1 MLKMEQIA
9 TIKQMS
15 QTETISTIAKVL
27 GIDWKT
33 ARKYAE
39 MEDFNVSI
47 EEAMDRQRASK
58 LDPYKEKIDAI
69 MDEEER
75 KRTPRKQRFTA
86 RRMHSHLVNDC
97 GCRELES
104 SYLLVQRYMR
114 QSRQRRRRGYSE
126 PGTMQLVWHP
136 GEAQCDFGQ
145 AVFIVDGDE
154 KTLHYFVMAFPNSN
168 KRVMVVMP
176 GENCECVCTAL
187 KEIFSFIGGV
197 PQRIVFDNAT
207 GIGHRVQK
215 TLEMNEGFTRFRL
228 HYGFGT
234 TFANPASG
242 WEKGSVENA
251 VGTLRRNLF
260 VPVPI
265 ITGDLMEYNRGTIL
279 PKSFAYGSDEPH
291 YRRGTPQGK
300 LWEEDRKALLAL
312 PEKEFTVH
320 RIDSVKTS
328 SVGSVIIDSKFIY
341 NLGPA
346 HADERILVEKTAFMV
361 VFLDIRGKVLKEFRR
376 LYGDEPEEVF
386 DIEQMLSGLVYK
398 AGSWRNSHVREAMED
413 GILKQWLDSKADD
426 RSGMRNALS
435 VLSDA
440 TGKFG
445 FADACHAAGKLL
457 ARGHFPSREDMESY
471 CSRMR
476 ECSEGFSINTT
487 GVELSVYDSL
497 LAQEA
502 N

>member
-228 HYGFGT
+228 HY
-234 TFANPASG
+234 
-242 WEKGSVENA
+242 
-251 VGTLRRNLF
+251 
-260 VPVPI
+260 
-265 ITGDLMEYNRGTIL
+265 
-279 PKSFAYGSDEPH
+279 
-291 YRRGTPQGK
+291 
-300 LWEEDRKALLAL
+300 
-312 PEKEFTVH
+312 
-320 RIDSVKTS
+320 
-328 SVGSVIIDSKFIY
+328 
-341 NLGPA
+341 
-346 HADERILVEKTAFMV
+346 
-361 VFLDIRGKVLKEFRR
+361 
-376 LYGDEPEEVF
+376 
-386 DIEQMLSGLVYK
+386 
-398 AGSWRNSHVREAMED
+398 
-413 GILKQWLDSKADD
+413 
-426 RSGMRNALS
+426 
-435 VLSDA
+435 
-440 TGKFG
+440 
-445 FADACHAAGKLL
+445 
-457 ARGHFPSREDMESY
+457 
-471 CSRMR
+471 
-476 ECSEGFSINTT
+476 
-487 GVELSVYDSL
+487 
-497 LAQEA
+497 
-502 N
+502 